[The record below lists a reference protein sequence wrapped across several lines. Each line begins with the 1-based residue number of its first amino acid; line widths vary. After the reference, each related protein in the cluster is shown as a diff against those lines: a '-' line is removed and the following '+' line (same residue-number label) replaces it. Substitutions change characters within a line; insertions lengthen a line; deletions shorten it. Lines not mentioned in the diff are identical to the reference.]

1 MGRRMAETAALLV
14 EHRLP
19 DVPWRQWVLSFEGPI
34 AVRLG
39 YDRRL
44 LGQEC
49 LRFAKR
55 VMQTLRQQAKRAH
68 WLRSSSKLHPG
79 VLIVVQRFRSDLG
92 LFVHLHAL
100 VTDGCFEAPAMVGD
114 AAAFM
119 PAIGLSEQD
128 LLRTPQRLHADLAE
142 HLEVGGDGEPVD
154 EALVACVQLGLPLR
168 AVGPSP
174 CEPRPASPMLVRGF
188 GMQLH
193 AAVTVDGRDRKRLE
207 RVCRY
212 LLRPPFALGAV
223 QRTPDGQVR
232 VHFKKPNRFGATFA
246 QMSADTFLARL
257 CALVP
262 VPRAHTVLYYGTA
275 CSQPTTSCAVPSC
288 LVPTSPS
295 PSSCPSSSLAAS
307 SNSPPSSPCC
317 TLSSAM
323 LPLLACPG

>member
-1 MGRRMAETAALLV
+1 MPPLRGQRAGPVRLQEPRHLPLVMGRRMAESAALLV

-19 DVPWRQWVLSFEGPI
+19 EVPWRQWVLSFEGPM

-39 YDRRL
+39 YDRPL
-44 LGQEC
+44 LGRVCQC
-49 LRFAKR
+49 FAKR
-55 VMQTLRQQAKRAH
+55 VMQTLRQQSKREH
-68 WLRSSSKLHPG
+68 GLRSSSKLHPG
-79 VLIVVQRFRSDLG
+79 VLVVVQRFRSDLG

-114 AAAFM
+114 AVAFM
-119 PAIGLSEQD
+119 PAIGLGEQE
-128 LLRTPQRLHADLAE
+128 LLRTLQRLHADLAE
-142 HLEVGGDGEPVD
+142 HLEVGGDDGEPVD

-174 CEPRPASPMLVRGF
+174 CAAPPASPMLVRGF

-193 AAVTVDGRDRKRLE
+193 AAVTIDGRDRERLE

-262 VPRAHTVLYYGTA
+262 PPRAHTVLYYGVLSA
-275 CSQPTTSCAVPSC
+275 HHKLRSVIVPRAD
-288 LVPTSPS
+288 VVGIE
-295 PSSCPSSSLAAS
+295 A
-307 SNSPPSSPCC
+307 PP
-317 TLSSAM
+317 
-323 LPLLACPG
+323 LPDTD